1 METFNKL
8 EIFEPKT
15 GRRYFVW
22 QKVDESQLIGYLDA
36 QVNPVKL
43 PRVHEATVVET
54 ELESIQ

>member
-22 QKVDESQLIGYLDA
+22 QKVDESSLIGYVDSKGD
-36 QVNPVKL
+36 PVKL
-43 PRVHEATVVET
+43 PRIYEASVVET
-54 ELESIQ
+54 DLEQIA